1 MEDPSLRPVR
11 LAVLFDQHIHE
22 GGGYQQ
28 ALNAALVVQGLSP
41 DLVEPV
47 FFTTLPDNV
56 PTLNRYG
63 IPAQSLRFSRLREIS
78 MMARRQ
84 ITHPAWMILV
94 KRLLGANTF
103 ETFFTRQGF
112 DLLYFLAPTA
122 LAANLEHLNYII
134 PVWDFCHRDDPEFP
148 EVRLDWEFEVRE
160 RFYHRILPKATAVL
174 VDAESSRGHACGRYG
189 LDPERVHVMPF
200 APAPGTRISEDD
212 YQAGFIDIGRKYA
225 LSVPYVFYPAQFWA
239 HKNHVYLLQGLKR
252 LADRFGHRIGA
263 IFAGGDKGNLAYV
276 KEMTSRLGLTETI
289 RFAGFVPDQEM
300 PYLYRQSVALVM
312 PSYFG
317 PTNLPP
323 LEAFALGVPV
333 LYPDKAGLREQ
344 AVSAA
349 LLMNL
354 QDPDSLARHLNDLLT
369 QPELRRRLVMDGHSR
384 LIELDACDRPKVLDG
399 ILRDFQ
405 ARCAT
410 WRSLAD
416 MRRLN

>member
-1 MEDPSLRPVR
+1 MRPVR

-47 FFTTLPDNV
+47 FFTILPENV

-63 IPAQSLRFSRLREIS
+63 IPVQSLRFSRLRQII

-84 ITHPAWMILV
+84 IIHPAWMILV

-103 ETFFTRQGF
+103 ETFFSRQGF
-112 DLLYFLAPTA
+112 DLLYFLAPTG

-174 VDAESSRGHACGRYG
+174 VDAESSRGHACRRYG

-212 YQAGFIDIGRKYA
+212 YQAGFIDIRGKYD

-239 HKNHVYLLQGLKR
+239 HKNHVYLLHGIHR
-252 LADRFGHRIGA
+252 LDESYGHRIGA
-263 IFAGGDKGNLAYV
+263 IFVGGDKGNLAYV
-276 KEMTSRLGLTETI
+276 QEVAAKLGLTGRI
-289 RFAGFVPDQEM
+289 RFAGFVPNEEM
-300 PYLYRQSVALVM
+300 PYLYRQSIALVM

-323 LEAFALGVPV
+323 LEAFVLGVPV
-333 LYPDKAGLREQ
+333 VYPDKAGLREQ
-344 AVSAA
+344 VGSAA
-349 LLMNL
+349 LLMDL

-369 QPELRRRLVMDGHSR
+369 QPGLRQRLVTDGHSR
-384 LIELDACDRPKVLDG
+384 WIEFDAIDRIKILEG

-405 ARCAT
+405 ACCAT
-410 WRSLAD
+410 WRS
-416 MRRLN
+416 